1 MRADRRTGPA
11 AATKPIMRRRETMLV
26 SPGRLIGAWRRRRL
40 DGRPSSDRSST
51 RRRIILNR
59 AAAAAATA
67 NAQLK
72 DAAAPASNDDPP
84 SPTLGRRTQDKL
96 IST

>member
-1 MRADRRTGPA
+1 
-11 AATKPIMRRRETMLV
+11 
-26 SPGRLIGAWRRRRL
+26 
-40 DGRPSSDRSST
+40 
-51 RRRIILNR
+51 LNR

-72 DAAAPASNDDPP
+72 DAAVPASNDDPP

>member
-59 AAAAAATA
+59 AAAATA